1 MSSTVLSLCSHLFQ
15 FHYEEVLDVYLE
27 EMEELYIN
35 VHLGSYKL
43 GPLTF
48 GTCWKD
54 KVGAYQWPE
63 IPLLP

>member
-15 FHYEEVLDVYLE
+15 FNYEEVLDVYLE

-48 GTCWKD
+48 GIC
-54 KVGAYQWPE
+54 
-63 IPLLP
+63 